1 MQEGVTEAMQGML
14 GICEAGPQQ
23 GKPPQPLPD
32 ASGTQ
37 QSPSGATDDPEST
50 EKAAEHAIQAA
61 WLEFQERLGEGMKV
75 TQSALP
81 LTLFKF
87 AVYRSPFR

>member
-37 QSPSGATDDPEST
+37 QSPPGATDDPEST

-61 WLEFQERLGEGMKV
+61 WLEFQERLGGGMKV